1 MPKFLSNI
9 GLGKIVVIEHTKNGR
24 KHLQM
29 GVIADTGGAF
39 LPNLYQ
45 LDFLAGIFKNR
56 QEFTKHIS
64 QLPEYATAYFL
75 VKK

>member
-1 MPKFLSNI
+1 V
-9 GLGKIVVIEHTKNGR
+9 VVIEHTQGGR
-24 KHLQM
+24 KHLRM

-45 LDFLAGIFKNR
+45 LDFLAGVFNNKK
-56 QEFTKHIS
+56 EFGQKIS
-64 QLPEYATAYFL
+64 QLPDYATAYFL

>member
-1 MPKFLSNI
+1 
-9 GLGKIVVIEHTKNGR
+9 
-24 KHLQM
+24 M

-45 LDFLAGIFKNR
+45 LDFLAGTFASENNFQQYIQK
-56 QEFTKHIS
+56 
-64 QLPEYATAYFL
+64 LPEYTNAYIL